1 MVKYRALGIAL
12 IRQMVFC
19 LNILRGTSHPI
30 NTASVTIFH
39 LGRDWSIWLQVRANR
54 ANCHNILSNVTT

>member
-1 MVKYRALGIAL
+1 MVKCRALGIAL

-39 LGRDWSIWLQVRANR
+39 LGRD
-54 ANCHNILSNVTT
+54 